1 MNYNEV
7 QNIRNKIL
15 ELLSLNEVK
24 EACAQLLVLA
34 VNLREWQITEKV
46 SELETTYRYM
56 LNYQF
61 DGVDDPRRE
70 EVFGGIMRTLYELT
84 DDATDELMSL
94 DSPNIFYEKLRL
106 ESFRNQPTLPE
117 YKLALKET
125 EGAFSLTELLEEKDD
140 KLSKL
145 KHLAVKK
152 ERLATDLFNTI
163 FVASRLS
170 EENQAGYLDFIHNKE
185 LAVTDK
191 CLFVSAL
198 TLSLFHRFDPRKL
211 SVIIAASGAADAE
224 IRARAIVGLV
234 FVLVKY
240 DQRLKF
246 YPESKRELE
255 LAGENHTFK
264 KALQTI
270 LVQLIR
276 SKQTESIS
284 RKMIDEIIPEMMK
297 FSTKIGR
304 KLNVD
309 DFSDESDLSEKNPD
323 WRKDLEA
330 SGLSKKLQEY
340 SELHLEGADVFH
352 STFANLKNFPFFRE
366 LSNWFLPFDTSYSQL
381 IELSSGNKNNVLL
394 TAVSKSGYM
403 CDSDKYSFSLSLLQ
417 IPEQQHQM
425 IAMRLGEESGELE
438 KLQKEEMLFNP
449 RISDEIISNQYI
461 QNLYRFFKLFPRRD
475 NFDDIFTFNAN
486 FYQYQ
491 SLESLIIDAG
501 TMTRLAMYCFDKN
514 HFQEAEAIYRL
525 LIEQNQNIND
535 EWWQKIGY
543 CRQMLNDIE
552 GAVSAYKQADILN
565 SDNSWTIKRL
575 AHCYRLLKKPEIALE
590 YFRRVETLQPNN
602 TGVQMNIGHC
612 YLDMGDYNEALN
624 CYFKLEFNDIADA
637 KTQRPIA
644 WTAFLAGKLD
654 LSESYYQQLI
664 AGKPSLHDYLNLGH
678 IYLRTNRLKLAVESY
693 TESFKLAGSYD
704 SFLKHFREDE
714 EILHQM
720 GVDLEIAPR
729 LFDQIRYKQDNQ

>member
-1 MNYNEV
+1 M
-7 QNIRNKIL
+7 L
-15 ELLSLNEVK
+15 ALNEVK

-56 LNYQF
+56 LSYQF
-61 DGVDDPRRE
+61 DGVADPRRE
-70 EVFGGIMRTLYELT
+70 DVFAGIMRTLYELT
-84 DDATDELMSL
+84 DDAADELMGL
-94 DSPNIFYEKLRL
+94 DSPTIFYEKLRL

-117 YKLALKET
+117 YKSALMET
-125 EGAFSLTELLEEKDD
+125 EGEFRLAELMGEKDD
-140 KLSKL
+140 KLAKL

-152 ERLATDLFNTI
+152 ERLAADLFNTV
-163 FVASRLS
+163 FVSSRLS
-170 EENQAGYLDFIHNKE
+170 AESQDDYFDFVRNPE
-185 LAVTDK
+185 LGVTDK

-198 TLSLFHRFDPRKL
+198 TLSLLHRFDPRKL
-211 SVIIAASGAADAE
+211 SVLLAASGAAHAE
-224 IRARAIVGLV
+224 IRARALVGLV
-234 FVLVKY
+234 FVIIKY
-240 DQRLKF
+240 DKRLRF
-246 YPESKRELE
+246 YPDTQHELE
-255 LAGENHTFK
+255 LAAENETFK
-264 KALQTI
+264 KAVETI

-304 KLNVD
+304 KLNVE
-309 DFSDESDLSEKNPD
+309 DFTDENDLSDKNPD
-323 WRKDLEA
+323 WKKDLDA

-352 STFANLKNFPFFRE
+352 STFANLKHFPFFRE
-366 LSNWFLPFDTSYSQL
+366 LNNWFLPFHTSYSQL

-403 CDSDKYSFSLSLLQ
+403 CDSDKYSFCLSLLQ

-475 NFDDIFTFNAN
+475 SFDDIFTFNAN
-486 FYQYQ
+486 FYQYH
-491 SLESLIIDAG
+491 SLKPLIREQA
-501 TMTRLAMYCFDKN
+501 TMARLAMYCFDKN
-514 HFQEAEAIYRL
+514 HFREAEAIYSL
-525 LIEQNQNIND
+525 LIGQNQEIHD

-552 GAVSAYKQADILN
+552 GAVSAYKQADLLH

-590 YFRRVETLQPNN
+590 YFRRAEVLQPNN
-602 TGVQMNIGHC
+602 PGIQMNIGHC
-612 YLDMGDYNEALN
+612 FLDMDEYNEALN
-624 CYFKLEFNDIADA
+624 CYFKVEFTDTANA

-644 WTAFLAGKLD
+644 WTTLLAGKLD

-678 IYLRTNRLKLAVESY
+678 IYLRTNRLKLAVENYVQSL
-693 TESFKLAGSYD
+693 KLAGSYD
-704 SFLKHFREDE
+704 SFVKHFREDE
-714 EILHQM
+714 EILRKM
-720 GVDLEIAPR
+720 GVDMEIVPR
-729 LFDQIRYKQDNQ
+729 LLDQIRYSEGNG

>member
-15 ELLSLNEVK
+15 ALLSLNEVK
-24 EACAQLLVLA
+24 EACAQLLILA

-46 SELETTYRYM
+46 SELESTYRYM

-61 DGVDDPRRE
+61 DGINDPHRE
-70 EVFGGIMRTLYELT
+70 EVFANIMRSLYELT

-106 ESFRNQPTLPE
+106 ESFRNQPSLPE
-117 YKLALKET
+117 YKSALKET
-125 EGAFSLTELLEEKDD
+125 EATFSLTELLEEKDD
-140 KLSKL
+140 KLAKL
-145 KHLAVKK
+145 KQLAVKK
-152 ERLATDLFNTI
+152 ERLASDLFNSV
-163 FVASRLS
+163 FVSPRLS
-170 EENQAGYLDFIHNKE
+170 EQSLSEYFDFIHSKE

-198 TLSLFHRFDPRKL
+198 TLSLFHRFDTRKL
-211 SVIIAASGAADAE
+211 SVLIAASKADEAE

-234 FVLVKY
+234 FAIVKY

-255 LAGENHTFK
+255 LAGDNDAFR
-264 KALQTI
+264 KALEMI

-297 FSTKIGR
+297 FSSKIGR
-304 KLNVD
+304 KLSIE
-309 DFSDESDLSEKNPD
+309 DFADESDLSDKNPD
-323 WRKDLEA
+323 WKKDLEA
-330 SGLSKKLQEY
+330 SGLSEKLQEY

-366 LSNWFLPFDTSYSQL
+366 LNNWFLPFDTSYSQL
-381 IELSSGNKNNVLL
+381 IELSSGNRNNVLL

-403 CDSDKYSFSLSLLQ
+403 CDSDKYSFCLSLLQ

-449 RISDEIISNQYI
+449 RITDEIISNQYI
-461 QNLYRFFKLFPRRD
+461 QNLYRFFKLFPRKD
-475 NFDDIFTFNAN
+475 NFDDIFLFNAN

-491 SLESLIIDAG
+491 SLKPLIATPA
-501 TMTRLAMYCFDKN
+501 TMVRLAMYCFDKN
-514 HFQEAEAIYRL
+514 HFQEAEAIYSL
-525 LIEQNQNIND
+525 LIAESQDIHD

-543 CRQMLNDIE
+543 CRQMLNNIE
-552 GAVSAYKQADILN
+552 GAVAAYTQADILN

-575 AHCYRLLKKPEIALE
+575 AHCYRLLKKPEIALG
-590 YFRRVETLQPNN
+590 YFRRAETLQPNN
-602 TGVQMNIGHC
+602 MGIQMNIGHC
-612 YLDMGDYNEALN
+612 YLDMGEYNEALN
-624 CYFKLEFNDIADA
+624 SYFKVEFSDTASTKA
-637 KTQRPIA
+637 QRPIA
-644 WTAFLAGKLD
+644 WTTLLAGKLD

-678 IYLRTNRLKLAVESY
+678 IYLKNNRLKLAVESY
-693 TESFKLAGSYD
+693 IQSLKLAGDYG

-714 EILHQM
+714 EILLKI
-720 GVDLEIAPR
+720 GVDTEIVPR
-729 LFDQIRYKQDNQ
+729 LLDQIRYKVGGE

>member
-1 MNYNEV
+1 MNYNEE
-7 QNIRNKIL
+7 QNIRGNIL
-15 ELLSLNEVK
+15 ELLSLNRVK

-34 VNLREWQITEKV
+34 VNLREWQITERV
-46 SELETTYRYM
+46 SQLETTYRYM
-56 LNYQF
+56 LDYQF
-61 DGVDDPRRE
+61 EGVADPHRE

-84 DDATDELMSL
+84 DDAADELMSL

-117 YKLALKET
+117 YKSALKEI
-125 EGAFSLTELLEEKDD
+125 EGTFSLTELLDEKDD
-140 KLSKL
+140 KLAKL
-145 KHLAVKK
+145 KHLAVQK
-152 ERLATDLFNTI
+152 ERLATDLFNSV
-163 FVASRLS
+163 FVSPRLS
-170 EENQAGYLDFIHNKE
+170 EENQADYLDFVQNKE
-185 LAVTDK
+185 LATTDK

-198 TLSLFHRFDPRKL
+198 TLSLFHRYDPRKL
-211 SVIIAASGAADAE
+211 SVLVAASRVDDAE
-224 IRARAIVGLV
+224 IRARAVVGLV
-234 FVLVKY
+234 FVVIKY
-240 DQRLKF
+240 DKRLAF
-246 YPESKRELE
+246 YPESIRELG
-255 LAGENHTFK
+255 LAADNHAFK
-264 KALQTI
+264 KALEAI

-297 FSTKIGR
+297 FSNKIGR
-304 KLNVD
+304 KLNVEDFAD
-309 DFSDESDLSEKNPD
+309 DGDLSDKNPD
-323 WRKDLEA
+323 WKKDLEA

-366 LSNWFLPFDTSYSQL
+366 LNNWFLPFDTSYSQL
-381 IELSSGNKNNVLL
+381 IELSSGNKNNILL

-403 CDSDKYSFSLSLLQ
+403 CDSDKYSFCLSLLQ

-475 NFDDIFTFNAN
+475 NFEDIFSFSAN
-486 FYQYQ
+486 FYQYR
-491 SLESLIIDAG
+491 SLKPLITAPD
-501 TMTRLAMYCFDKN
+501 TMMRLAMYCFDKN
-514 HFQEAEAIYRL
+514 HFQEAQAIYGL
-525 LIEQNQNIND
+525 LIEQNQNISD

-552 GAVSAYKQADILN
+552 GAVFAYKQADLLN

-575 AHCYRLLKKPEIALE
+575 AHCYRLLKKPEIAIE
-590 YFRRVETLQPNN
+590 YFRRAETLQPNN
-602 TGVQMNIGHC
+602 MGILMNIGHC

-624 CYFKLEFNDIADA
+624 CYFKVEFTDTANT

-644 WTAFLAGKLD
+644 WTTFLAGKLD
-654 LSESYYQQLI
+654 LSESYYQQLT

-678 IYLRTNRLKLAVESY
+678 IYLRTNRLKLAVEAYIQSLRL
-693 TESFKLAGSYD
+693 SGSYD
-704 SFLKHFREDE
+704 SFLKNFHDDE
-714 EILHQM
+714 EILHRI
-720 GVDLEIAPR
+720 GVDLEIIPR
-729 LFDQIRYKQDNQ
+729 LLDQIRYKEGGE